1 MAYNILKLHSKTLI
15 KMDMDLIVEFFQ
27 KTLPS
32 SFGFEDDF
40 VIDSLRESVEELS
53 SLQLDTRAHEKT
65 SSQSKQSSHSHSS
78 HGDLTSSHQQEPA
91 KHVSNSIPVVKVSH
105 SNTEVSDSDDEPIV
119 TADAELSVIIEDPDE
134 SIISSRSICS
144 SRDDL
149 SSSFDFY
156 EVRSIVERMM
166 NRIHVMLTIAGPGV
180 DRDGPPQ
187 HPRLETGHQQAP
199 LAAQGCGGQERCHDV
214 PAQTQAALREETRR
228 KRENQVQSEFR
239 QKSSNTKPRNC

>member
-27 KTLPS
+27 KTLPL

-40 VIDSLRESVEELS
+40 VIDSLRESVDELS

-65 SSQSKQSSHSHSS
+65 SISSQSKQSSHSHSS

-91 KHVSNSIPVVKVSH
+91 TPVSNSIPVVKVSH

-134 SIISSRSICS
+134 SIISSRSFCS

-156 EVRSIVERMM
+156 EVSRSRVDGMYRIYVMM
-166 NRIHVMLTIAGPGV
+166 TIAGPGV
-180 DRDGPPQ
+180 DRD
-187 HPRLETGHQQAP
+187 
-199 LAAQGCGGQERCHDV
+199 
-214 PAQTQAALREETRR
+214 
-228 KRENQVQSEFR
+228 
-239 QKSSNTKPRNC
+239 

>member
-27 KTLPS
+27 KTLPL

-40 VIDSLRESVEELS
+40 VIDSLRESVDELS

-65 SSQSKQSSHSHSS
+65 SISSQSKQSSHSHSS

-91 KHVSNSIPVVKVSH
+91 TPVSNSIPVVKVSH

-134 SIISSRSICS
+134 SIISSRSFCS

-156 EVRSIVERMM
+156 EVSSSRVDGMYRIYVMM
-166 NRIHVMLTIAGPGV
+166 TIAGPGV
-180 DRDGPPQ
+180 DRD
-187 HPRLETGHQQAP
+187 
-199 LAAQGCGGQERCHDV
+199 
-214 PAQTQAALREETRR
+214 
-228 KRENQVQSEFR
+228 
-239 QKSSNTKPRNC
+239 

>member
-27 KTLPS
+27 KTLPL

-40 VIDSLRESVEELS
+40 VIDSLRESVDELS

-65 SSQSKQSSHSHSS
+65 STSSQSKQSSHSHSS
-78 HGDLTSSHQQEPA
+78 HSDLTSSHQQEPA
-91 KHVSNSIPVVKVSH
+91 NSIPVVKVSH

-134 SIISSRSICS
+134 SIISSRSFCS

-156 EVRSIVERMM
+156 EVSSSRVDGMYRIYVMM
-166 NRIHVMLTIAGPGV
+166 TIAGPGV
-180 DRDGPPQ
+180 DRD
-187 HPRLETGHQQAP
+187 
-199 LAAQGCGGQERCHDV
+199 
-214 PAQTQAALREETRR
+214 
-228 KRENQVQSEFR
+228 
-239 QKSSNTKPRNC
+239 

>member
-1 MAYNILKLHSKTLI
+1 MG
-15 KMDMDLIVEFFQ
+15 DMDLIVEFFQ

-65 SSQSKQSSHSHSS
+65 STSSQSKQSSHSHSS
-78 HGDLTSSHQQEPA
+78 HGDLTSSHQHEPA
-91 KHVSNSIPVVKVSH
+91 KLVSNSIPVVKVSH

-156 EVRSIVERMM
+156 EDLVLIETDHLNTPALRQGINRHRLPLRDVVDKRDVMMFQLKLRLLFERKLDEKEKTKSKVNFVKRVRIQNLETVDSKEMPKRPEVAEVIVERQM
-166 NRIHVMLTIAGPGV
+166 
-180 DRDGPPQ
+180 
-187 HPRLETGHQQAP
+187 
-199 LAAQGCGGQERCHDV
+199 
-214 PAQTQAALREETRR
+214 
-228 KRENQVQSEFR
+228 
-239 QKSSNTKPRNC
+239 

>member
-27 KTLPS
+27 KTLPL

-40 VIDSLRESVEELS
+40 VIDSLRESVDELS
-53 SLQLDTRAHEKT
+53 SLQLDTRAREKTST

-78 HGDLTSSHQQEPA
+78 HGDLTSSHQQEP
-91 KHVSNSIPVVKVSH
+91 VSNSIPVVKVSH

-134 SIISSRSICS
+134 SIISSRSFCS

-156 EVRSIVERMM
+156 EVSRSRVEDDVQ
-166 NRIHVMLTIAGPGV
+166 NI
-180 DRDGPPQ
+180 
-187 HPRLETGHQQAP
+187 
-199 LAAQGCGGQERCHDV
+199 CHDD
-214 PAQTQAALREETRR
+214 
-228 KRENQVQSEFR
+228 
-239 QKSSNTKPRNC
+239 NCRTWC

>member
-91 KHVSNSIPVVKVSH
+91 KLVSNSIPVVKVSH

-166 NRIHVMLTIAGPGV
+166 NRIYSVIQLGWI
-180 DRDGPPQ
+180 
-187 HPRLETGHQQAP
+187 
-199 LAAQGCGGQERCHDV
+199 
-214 PAQTQAALREETRR
+214 
-228 KRENQVQSEFR
+228 QSSIFLIFR
-239 QKSSNTKPRNC
+239 P

>member
-27 KTLPS
+27 KTLPL

-40 VIDSLRESVEELS
+40 VIDSLRESVDELS

-65 SSQSKQSSHSHSS
+65 SISSQSKQSSHSHSS
-78 HGDLTSSHQQEPA
+78 HGDLTSSHQQEPVTP
-91 KHVSNSIPVVKVSH
+91 VSNSIPVVKVSH

-134 SIISSRSICS
+134 SIISSRSFCS

-156 EVRSIVERMM
+156 EVSSSRVDGMYRIYVMM
-166 NRIHVMLTIAGPGV
+166 TIAGPGV
-180 DRDGPPQ
+180 DRD
-187 HPRLETGHQQAP
+187 
-199 LAAQGCGGQERCHDV
+199 
-214 PAQTQAALREETRR
+214 
-228 KRENQVQSEFR
+228 
-239 QKSSNTKPRNC
+239 

>member
-27 KTLPS
+27 KTLPL

-40 VIDSLRESVEELS
+40 VIDSLRESVDELS
-53 SLQLDTRAHEKT
+53 SLQLDTRAHEKSSI

-91 KHVSNSIPVVKVSH
+91 TPVSNSIPVVKVSH

-134 SIISSRSICS
+134 SIISSRSFCS

-156 EVRSIVERMM
+156 EVSSSRVDGMYRIYVMM
-166 NRIHVMLTIAGPGV
+166 TIAGPGV
-180 DRDGPPQ
+180 DRD
-187 HPRLETGHQQAP
+187 
-199 LAAQGCGGQERCHDV
+199 
-214 PAQTQAALREETRR
+214 
-228 KRENQVQSEFR
+228 
-239 QKSSNTKPRNC
+239 

>member
-27 KTLPS
+27 KTLPL

-65 SSQSKQSSHSHSS
+65 SSISSQSKQSSHSHSS

-91 KHVSNSIPVVKVSH
+91 TPVSNSIPVVKVSH

-134 SIISSRSICS
+134 SIISSRSFCS

-156 EVRSIVERMM
+156 EVSSSRVDGMY
-166 NRIHVMLTIAGPGV
+166 RIDVMLTIAGPGV
-180 DRDGPPQ
+180 DRD
-187 HPRLETGHQQAP
+187 
-199 LAAQGCGGQERCHDV
+199 
-214 PAQTQAALREETRR
+214 
-228 KRENQVQSEFR
+228 
-239 QKSSNTKPRNC
+239 